1 MKCNHDLA
9 TAVFLFVCIPVRLM
23 LAYLVKHVPEKQL
36 PTIGLLALMIS
47 VGFFSIYVFGLRK
60 GPGMETM
67 GCPIWW
73 NDYRPVHGTL
83 YLLAGIYAL
92 NKHRCAYVP
101 LLIEVLF
108 SIVLKIIKNN

>member
-36 PTIGLLALMIS
+36 PPIGLLALMIS

-101 LLIEVLF
+101 LLIDVLF